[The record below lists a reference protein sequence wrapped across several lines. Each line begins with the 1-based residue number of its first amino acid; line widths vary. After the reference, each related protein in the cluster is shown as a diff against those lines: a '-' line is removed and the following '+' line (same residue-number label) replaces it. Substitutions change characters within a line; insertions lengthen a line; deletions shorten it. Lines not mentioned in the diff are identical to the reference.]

1 MKSQQANVHFNANG
15 IPVADRFDDVYF
27 SNDSGIDE
35 TQYVFIE
42 GNDLEARW
50 RVHSTPHFVIG
61 ETGFGTGLN
70 FLVVMQAFSRFRKA
84 NPTHPLK
91 RLFFVSTEKYPLS
104 SKDIQQALLAFPT
117 LSHEIT
123 TLINHYPICLEGC
136 HRRHFSEFSTTLDV
150 WIGDAHDMMPQWHSP
165 VNGCVDA
172 WFLDGFAPSKNPD
185 MWADTLFEQMARLS
199 KPDATFSTFTAA
211 GVVKRGL
218 AKAGFKIV
226 KRKGFGRKRE
236 MLTGSFNS
244 SNVEEPQTTRS
255 FPGPYYRYH
264 QSPLRTNSHV
274 MVIGS
279 GLAAATCVLALAKR
293 GMKITLCFDEPTLAT
308 GASGNPQGG
317 FYPQLHSQASIASR
331 IQAHG
336 FLYANHMYRN
346 ILGQDT
352 AKQNVAFDF
361 CGVAQLN
368 FNENVAVRQKKLVE
382 NQVWPDALIKYVDDK
397 ALSEKAGIPLPYDG
411 LFIEQGGW
419 ISPPDLVNAL
429 LAEAHQYAAIDV
441 KPEHVYQSHSIHNDD
456 STLPKV
462 NVCFANGSAM
472 DVDHLILAT
481 GAGAV
486 TSSAFSSL
494 PLRPV
499 RGQVEAINSQAPID
513 KLSTVLCH
521 KGYLTPAFKGRHALG
536 STYVKND
543 LSTDVRVE
551 ETEQNLQ
558 THQKAMAKVDI
569 IETLSHD
576 GTARAAT
583 RLGSPDH
590 QPLAGSLTDFNAMK
604 GNYLGLSVG
613 KPLHTA
619 PALPEIQVSTVCCLG
634 SRGLTTAPLMAELL
648 ASMLSHE
655 PLPLNND
662 LCQAVDPV
670 RFMVRESIR
679 GAEHT

>member
-1 MKSQQANVHFNANG
+1 
-15 IPVADRFDDVYF
+15 
-27 SNDSGIDE
+27 
-35 TQYVFIE
+35 
-42 GNDLEARW
+42 
-50 RVHSTPHFVIG
+50 
-61 ETGFGTGLN
+61 
-70 FLVVMQAFSRFRKA
+70 
-84 NPTHPLK
+84 
-91 RLFFVSTEKYPLS
+91 
-104 SKDIQQALLAFPT
+104 
-117 LSHEIT
+117 
-123 TLINHYPICLEGC
+123 
-136 HRRHFSEFSTTLDV
+136 
-150 WIGDAHDMMPQWHSP
+150 
-165 VNGCVDA
+165 
-172 WFLDGFAPSKNPD
+172 
-185 MWADTLFEQMARLS
+185 
-199 KPDATFSTFTAA
+199 
-211 GVVKRGL
+211 
-218 AKAGFKIV
+218 
-226 KRKGFGRKRE
+226 
-236 MLTGSFNS
+236 
-244 SNVEEPQTTRS
+244 
-255 FPGPYYRYH
+255 
-264 QSPLRTNSHV
+264 
-274 MVIGS
+274 
-279 GLAAATCVLALAKR
+279 
-293 GMKITLCFDEPTLAT
+293 
-308 GASGNPQGG
+308 
-317 FYPQLHSQASIASR
+317 
-331 IQAHG
+331 
-336 FLYANHMYRN
+336 
-346 ILGQDT
+346 
-352 AKQNVAFDF
+352 
-361 CGVAQLN
+361 
-368 FNENVAVRQKKLVE
+368 
-382 NQVWPDALIKYVDDK
+382 
-397 ALSEKAGIPLPYDG
+397 
-411 LFIEQGGW
+411 
-419 ISPPDLVNAL
+419 
-429 LAEAHQYAAIDV
+429 
-441 KPEHVYQSHSIHNDD
+441 
-456 STLPKV
+456 
-462 NVCFANGSAM
+462 M